1 MPPSDTTHSDVL
13 AELEGPRASTRTVLT
28 ILALGVAFD
37 LAFNGQRPGVSI
49 PLFVLC
55 LTATLRPVTRRSLE
69 TDALLAG
76 AFLLSIFPALRASE
90 PLTALNVLAIVGLL
104 GVSVTQDLGPFSS
117 ISIIGL
123 LRRVGVMFT
132 RSLLVPRFLLRPMS
146 TRTTR
151 GRVLSV
157 VRVVIIA
164 VPVLA
169 IFASLLASGDRVF
182 ARLISSVLP
191 EWNVESLVSHAVLVI
206 VGAVLVAILWRVALG
221 DTGDEPEPPAE
232 KRPPLLGAA
241 EWLTVLVGIDLLFAT
256 FVLVQLRYLF
266 GGAARVVV
274 TPGLTYAEYA
284 RSGFLQ
290 MAVAAA
296 LTILVILAVWDAG
309 VRTTREHDRWFRILV
324 TTMVALSA
332 VVLVSAVK
340 RLALYEGTF
349 GFTINR
355 FFGYIAIASIGA
367 VLLLLAAAIWAE
379 RRDRVVAGF
388 LLIGFTA
395 LLAVNILNPE
405 RFVAE
410 RNLARF
416 RETGKIDAAYMGSL
430 GADAVPVTVSILK
443 DLAPADAV
451 VMRDGLCRTL
461 AGPSMAQD
469 SPEPSWR
476 SANLGRSAA
485 RAALASAGIT
495 PAACDPG
502 A

>member
-1 MPPSDTTHSDVL
+1 MTEADVL
-13 AELEGPRASTRTVLT
+13 SELEGPKASPRTLIT
-28 ILALGVAFD
+28 ILAMGVAYD
-37 LAFNGQRPGVSI
+37 LAFNGQRPGISI
-49 PLFVLC
+49 PLFVLA
-55 LTATLRPVTRRSLE
+55 LTAVLRPLARRSVE
-69 TDALLAG
+69 TDALLGG
-76 AFLLSIFPALRASE
+76 ALLLSIFPALRASE
-90 PLTALNVLAIVGLL
+90 PLIALDVLAIISLL
-104 GVSVTQDLGPFSS
+104 CLAVTQDLGPVSS
-117 ISIIGL
+117 ISIAGL
-123 LRRVGVMFT
+123 LRRIGAMFS
-132 RSLLVPRFLLRPMS
+132 RSLLVPRFLLRPMG

-151 GRVLSV
+151 GRVLAV
-157 VRVVIIA
+157 VRVVVIA

-182 ARLISSVLP
+182 ARLLSSVLP
-191 EWNVESLVSHAVLVI
+191 EWNVESLVSHAALVV
-206 VGAVLVAILWRVALG
+206 VGAIIAAVLWRVALG
-221 DTGDEPEPPAE
+221 SQDDEPEQRAE
-232 KRPPLLGAA
+232 MRPPLLGSA

-266 GGAARVVV
+266 GGDARVLV

-349 GFTINR
+349 GFTIDR
-355 FFGYIAIASIGA
+355 FFGYIAMATIGA
-367 VLLLLAAAIWAE
+367 ALLLLTLAIWAD

-388 LLIGFTA
+388 LLIGFAA
-395 LLAVNILNPE
+395 LLAVNVMNPE

-410 RNLARF
+410 HNLTRF
-416 RETGKIDAAYMGSL
+416 RETGKIDAAYLGSL
-430 GADAVPVTVSILK
+430 GADAVPVTVSILG
-443 DLAPADAV
+443 DLPPVDAAIL
-451 VMRDGLCRTL
+451 RDGLCLTL
-461 AGPSMAQD
+461 GGPSMSQD

-476 SANLGRSAA
+476 SINLGRSAA
-485 RAALASAGIT
+485 RASLASAGIT
-495 PAACDPG
+495 PDACDPG
-502 A
+502 H